1 MLTLFS
7 RATIHRRTIWSWLQQ
22 PRPTPRQQIPPDSN
36 YFSNT
41 LSNSYVETP
50 KVIVTAGHISLW
62 CSPHSVDDEHLI
74 TVRGSVE
81 VSHDHKNKNDATTY
95 TNTQWHHC
103 TISDPRTAA
112 TSTRLTGNHSV
123 LLRGKQARRTKQP
136 DVWLQQHRMWRRNN
150 SDTASTTTSALQ
162 ERMTVLQFRV
172 LFTITT
178 HKDAIVL
185 GS

>member
-7 RATIHRRTIWSWLQQ
+7 RATIHRLTIWSWLQQ
-22 PRPTPRQQIPPDSN
+22 PLPTPRQQIPPDSN

-62 CSPHSVDDEHLI
+62 CSPHSVDGTGAIIPDDEHLI

-95 TNTQWHHC
+95 TVTSLHYQWSSNSSYEHEADGKPLRPSESE
-103 TISDPRTAA
+103 TTSSQDKAA
-112 TSTRLTGNHSV
+112 WRLI
-123 LLRGKQARRTKQP
+123 
-136 DVWLQQHRMWRRNN
+136 
-150 SDTASTTTSALQ
+150 TTTSNVKT
-162 ERMTVLQFRV
+162 E
-172 LFTITT
+172 
-178 HKDAIVL
+178 
-185 GS
+185 